1 LIPLE
6 ILVPFYQ
13 RVEQLFKESE
23 LPVIQSDLESHTWDF
38 FLGLLSEMYVGPN
51 SLQNLETNFWIFQ
64 QFKKG
69 MTLSDIGF
77 AGYIIL
83 PLLSLMSFPEEQV
96 ALLKSA
102 ESAVLKIT
110 SFETR
115 FYFLKLLLNL
125 PIEAQ
130 HKLVEFSQNEDQWF
144 DLVSALDNVM
154 AEDNSEGLDS
164 DSDSGP
170 GFDLALNFLY
180 VIVYRMNFDMDELK
194 SYWTKVLNGSDDG
207 KAHFLYE
214 YFDMSDLSE
223 EHDDF
228 MRELDAA
235 GIRLGYLDAEGQ
247 SYYS

>member
-1 LIPLE
+1 
-6 ILVPFYQ
+6 
-13 RVEQLFKESE
+13 
-23 LPVIQSDLESHTWDF
+23 
-38 FLGLLSEMYVGPN
+38 
-51 SLQNLETNFWIFQ
+51 
-64 QFKKG
+64 
-69 MTLSDIGF
+69 
-77 AGYIIL
+77 
-83 PLLSLMSFPEEQV
+83 
-96 ALLKSA
+96 
-102 ESAVLKIT
+102 
-110 SFETR
+110 
-115 FYFLKLLLNL
+115 
-125 PIEAQ
+125 
-130 HKLVEFSQNEDQWF
+130 
-144 DLVSALDNVM
+144 M